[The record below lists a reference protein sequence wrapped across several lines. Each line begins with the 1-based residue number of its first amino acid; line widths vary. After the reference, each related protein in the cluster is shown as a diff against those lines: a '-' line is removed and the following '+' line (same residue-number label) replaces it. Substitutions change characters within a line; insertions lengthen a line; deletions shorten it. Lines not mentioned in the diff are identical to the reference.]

1 MYCQEKCIGCLLSKN
16 DWKIWKVYYPVVHGY
31 FIYLQYGC
39 DFRELIITTWNFA
52 QKLSPSITS
61 AYEKHWCVIIACLA
75 GSLQVFRCVIVCKPK
90 ALLACDGLR
99 SSFQLTGL
107 EDLEME
113 NITVSISCFACKS
126 PELRKF
132 CFSNVNEEKYIFDL
146 FLHE

>member
-1 MYCQEKCIGCLLSKN
+1 M
-16 DWKIWKVYYPVVHGY
+16 
-31 FIYLQYGC
+31 
-39 DFRELIITTWNFA
+39 
-52 QKLSPSITS
+52 
-61 AYEKHWCVIIACLA
+61 IIACLA

-99 SSFQLTGL
+99 SSFHLTGL

-113 NITVSISCFACKS
+113 NITVSISCFACKP

-146 FLHE
+146 FLHECNGTLDNVPLEQTNRGSLILESQTFFFNWN